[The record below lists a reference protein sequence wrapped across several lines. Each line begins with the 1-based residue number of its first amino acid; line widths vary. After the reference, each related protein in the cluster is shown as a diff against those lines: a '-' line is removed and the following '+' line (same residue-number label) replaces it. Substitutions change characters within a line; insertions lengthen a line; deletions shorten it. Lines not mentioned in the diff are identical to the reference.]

1 MIEYITLKNFK
12 CFENLQIR
20 LSPLTL
26 ITGMNGMGKSTL
38 IQSLLV
44 IRQSYI
50 SHYLQNGTLT
60 LNDNLVKLKNG
71 SAVLCNKAANENIE
85 INIEET
91 DCEYSFEMQNVD
103 NGKFLQK
110 VFYKTPQYSIDD
122 MNLAGN
128 DFVYLNAERL
138 SPQDSYTSKNDDELN
153 YSRLGDIH
161 GNKTV
166 GVLFE
171 TIDKVSTLSIPKLKY
186 RDAVNERIDENV
198 SLWLGFIM
206 GRKTTTKVEK
216 MGEDDLK
223 LTYTIGDV
231 TEENVFSPLNSA
243 FGNSYL
249 LPIIVAVLTA
259 KKEGIILLEN
269 PEAHLHPAAQFR
281 LGEFLALAAQ
291 EGIQIIVETHSE
303 HILNGVR
310 VATKKE
316 EITPDYITIL
326 YFKEKN
332 GLHVSERITVTEEG
346 DLDKWPEGFFDE
358 WEKALNV
365 LIN

>member
-1 MIEYITLKNFK
+1 MIEYIALKNFK
-12 CFENLQIR
+12 CFEELEIR

-26 ITGMNGMGKSTL
+26 ITGMNGMGKSSL

-50 SHYLQNGTLT
+50 SRYIQDGQLT
-60 LNDNLVKLKNG
+60 LNDYLVNLKNG

-85 INIEET
+85 IHIEET
-91 DCEYSFEMQNVD
+91 EGEYTFEMVEVD
-103 NGKFLQK
+103 NGNYLQK
-110 VFYKTPQYSIDD
+110 VIYKTPHNPIKD
-122 MNLAGN
+122 MNLLGT

-138 SPQDSYTSKNDDELN
+138 SPQDSYKSKNDAELN

-171 TIDKVSTLSIPKLKY
+171 AIDKVSTLNIPKLKH
-186 RDAVNERIDENV
+186 RDAKNERIDENI
-198 SLWLGFIM
+198 SRWLGFIM
-206 GRKTTTKVEK
+206 DREMTTKVEK
-216 MGEDDLK
+216 MGENDLR

-231 TEENVFSPLNSA
+231 AEENVFSPLNSA

-259 KKEGIILLEN
+259 KKDGIILLEN

-291 EGIQIIVETHSE
+291 EGIQIIIETHSE

-310 VATKKE
+310 VATKKK
-316 EITPDYITIL
+316 EITPDYISIL
-326 YFKEKN
+326 YFKEKD
-332 GLHVSERITVTEEG
+332 GLHKSERIIVSEEG
-346 DLDKWPEGFFDE
+346 DLNKWPEGFFDE

-365 LIN
+365 LIS